1 VRRILVVA
9 LALIVL
15 AGALGGVA
23 ATRRFAIA
31 EWWLQRRIAALGV
44 EPAALR
50 VTRLDARG
58 IALADVAL
66 GSPDAPDL
74 GVARVEADWSWR
86 ALREGRFDALRVD
99 GAALRATLT
108 DDGVSLGS
116 LDPLLGGGGGGT
128 LALPAA
134 SIEIDAAR
142 LRVATPQGSAE
153 GTFGGTLDAAPDGVA
168 GRFALAV
175 AGAGLRAK
183 GELEVGGTLAAPSF
197 RGWLTP
203 SGAGPLTG
211 RVESHGSVT
220 GGAFEAKVALRDV
233 ALTLPGVRVE
243 GVHAVIAVAGPP
255 LHTPAGQLVSFARVH
270 AGIPLGGGVVRFA
283 LRRDGTL
290 AVESASIGFAGG
302 ELGVD
307 AFRFD
312 PDARRT
318 PLTARARDLDLA
330 VLLERVA
337 LPGLA
342 GTGRVESEL
351 PLVRESSSI
360 RVESGVLRT
369 TGPGTLRYQPSES
382 VRALAASRP
391 ADLGL
396 AVDAFSNFQYELLE
410 AKLDGEL
417 TGAMQIALH
426 VRGVNPGF
434 QDGRPIELN
443 LSLDAH
449 LADLVRAGTASYRV
463 PHEIEERLRAFQ
475 EESKRP

>member
-1 VRRILVVA
+1 
-9 LALIVL
+9 
-15 AGALGGVA
+15 
-23 ATRRFAIA
+23 
-31 EWWLQRRIAALGV
+31 
-44 EPAALR
+44 
-50 VTRLDARG
+50 
-58 IALADVAL
+58 
-66 GSPDAPDL
+66 
-74 GVARVEADWSWR
+74 
-86 ALREGRFDALRVD
+86 
-99 GAALRATLT
+99 
-108 DDGVSLGS
+108 
-116 LDPLLGGGGGGT
+116 
-128 LALPAA
+128 
-134 SIEIDAAR
+134 
-142 LRVATPQGSAE
+142 
-153 GTFGGTLDAAPDGVA
+153 
-168 GRFALAV
+168 
-175 AGAGLRAK
+175 
-183 GELEVGGTLAAPSF
+183 
-197 RGWLTP
+197 
-203 SGAGPLTG
+203 
-211 RVESHGSVT
+211 
-220 GGAFEAKVALRDV
+220 
-233 ALTLPGVRVE
+233 
-243 GVHAVIAVAGPP
+243 
-255 LHTPAGQLVSFARVH
+255 
-270 AGIPLGGGVVRFA
+270 VRFA